1 MTKKDISSR
10 KKIRKIIISVLI
22 ISLAMACVYSIS
34 RLPGE
39 EQEVL
44 IPEEVIIN
52 VEVEEII
59 PEETVPDYLDLPG
72 TAQPGRIVKV
82 PAELGGKIVSLPAR
96 EGDLIRKGDIV
107 LKLDDS
113 ILAAEVVRAQAQTDF
128 DKKSLER
135 TSMLLEKGV
144 AAHNSLDEIESRYA
158 VNAAALKM
166 AETNLAKTV
175 VYSPYTGILND
186 LPVEQGEYVQEG
198 ATVAEIVEI
207 DTIKIEVQI
216 PEKEVEYL
224 RMGSTMNIYSSTSET
239 PLCRGKVT
247 YLSEVADPGTR
258 TVKAEVSIDNRNRI
272 VRSGQI
278 VKARLNRRSLRN
290 AVMIPLAAVIPLE
303 EGKVVYVAENGVA
316 KRREVELGVI
326 KGTEVHIKNGLTG
339 GEKLIIKGHRL
350 VGPEQKVQIISQAL
364 PVTS

>member
-1 MTKKDISSR
+1 MKSKELSSR
-10 KKIRKIIISVLI
+10 KKLRKILI
-22 ISLAMACVYSIS
+22 TTLVISLAVACVYSIS

-39 EQEVL
+39 EEEVAVSK
-44 IPEEVIIN
+44 EVIIN
-52 VEVEEII
+52 VEVEEIV
-59 PEETVPDYLDLPG
+59 PLPSVPDYLDLPG

-96 EGDLIRKGDIV
+96 EGDLVRKGDVI

-113 ILAAEVVRAQAQTDF
+113 ILSAEVARARAQTDF

-158 VNAAALKM
+158 VNSAALKM

-207 DTIKIEVQI
+207 DTLKIEVQI
-216 PEKEVEYL
+216 PEKEVEFV
-224 RMGSTMNIYSSTSET
+224 RMGSGMNVYSSTSAKQ
-239 PLCRGKVT
+239 LCTGTVT
-247 YLSEVADPGTR
+247 YLSEVSDPGTR
-258 TVKAEVSIDNRNRI
+258 TVKAEVSIDNSNR
-272 VRSGQI
+272 VLRSGQI
-278 VKARLNRRSLRN
+278 VKVRLNRRSLRN
-290 AVMIPLAAVIPLE
+290 AVMIPLASVIPLE
-303 EGKVVYVAENGVA
+303 EGKVVYVAAAGKAE
-316 KRREVELGVI
+316 RREVELGVI
-326 KGTEVHIKNGLTG
+326 KGTEVHILNGLEG
-339 GEKLIIKGHRL
+339 GEKLIVKGHRN
-350 VGPEQKVQIISQAL
+350 VGPGQKINIVG
-364 PVTS
+364 